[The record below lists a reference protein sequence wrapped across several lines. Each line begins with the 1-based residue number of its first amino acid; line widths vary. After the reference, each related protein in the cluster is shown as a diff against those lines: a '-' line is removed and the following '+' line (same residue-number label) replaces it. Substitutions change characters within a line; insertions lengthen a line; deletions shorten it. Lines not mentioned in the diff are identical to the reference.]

1 MTIRSQIEDRKAS
14 RLKDDHNQPRDRK
27 SDGHQVQGS
36 CCSHLLCFTSSL
48 WSQGRKT
55 SQKSHHHSRLH
66 PCTLQPITTGLSLLV
81 AAAGPTPSQKQGA
94 CSHQAEL
101 LCICTPAKQG
111 FTRAKHGFP
120 QDGFPHFFF
129 PQQSWISPSLLPDP
143 NYFCTT
149 VSSST
154 TGQFLENRKV
164 S

>member
-14 RLKDDHNQPRDRK
+14 RLKDGHNQPRDRK

-36 CCSHLLCFTSSL
+36 CCCHLLCFTFSL

-55 SQKSHHHSRLH
+55 SQNSHCHSRLH
-66 PCTLQPITTGLSLLV
+66 PCTMQPITTGLF
-81 AAAGPTPSQKQGA
+81 AAARPTPSQKQGA

-120 QDGFPHFFF
+120 QDGFP
-129 PQQSWISPSLLPDP
+129 QQRWISPSLLPAP

-149 VSSST
+149 VSLST

-164 S
+164 SEAF